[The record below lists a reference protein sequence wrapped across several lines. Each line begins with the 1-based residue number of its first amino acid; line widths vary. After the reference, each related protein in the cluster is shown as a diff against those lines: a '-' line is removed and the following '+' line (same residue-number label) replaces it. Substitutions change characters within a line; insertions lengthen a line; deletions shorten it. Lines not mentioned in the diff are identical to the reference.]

1 LRLVRL
7 RSGKENGDLRCWKA
21 LAIGEL
27 AKTNKGKGH
36 LKDPVLW
43 GGNVRGEDGNDSKIR
58 KKKDAYIL
66 HLMPS

>member
-1 LRLVRL
+1 
-7 RSGKENGDLRCWKA
+7 

-43 GGNVRGEDGNDSKIR
+43 GGNVRGEDGNDGKIR
-58 KKKDAYIL
+58 RRKRCIHFALDAFL
-66 HLMPS
+66 NLSFLMQYSTIFL